1 MNIKR
6 RYKLLTY
13 ILLLITVNIL
23 VSLYNYKVSFLEQN
37 EYKLDKISKQILN
50 NVTQPLIITLYKSN
64 NLMPAEKSFV
74 EKIEEILIAYQKAA
88 KVPIHLETINPNE
101 NLEIELEATN
111 SGIQSVELKGEDNV
125 LRKIYMGLII
135 QKGEQAEVLPILS
148 PNMSIEYLISSS
160 LRKLQE
166 NKKRKIGL
174 IQGHGEPSLSS
185 MQKVEKMLLPNY
197 DIIPIVLSYETN
209 ISDYES
215 LLIIA
220 PTSSFTDD
228 ELEKLDTFLDL
239 GKNIFIALDR
249 VEYPS
254 KNNEGYKI
262 DTRLE
267 EWLIRKGLIVN
278 SDFIVDNSASNIS
291 LPKFPTPISFPY
303 FPKIQN

>member
-197 DIIPIVLSYETN
+197 DIIPIVLS
-209 ISDYES
+209 
-215 LLIIA
+215 
-220 PTSSFTDD
+220 
-228 ELEKLDTFLDL
+228 
-239 GKNIFIALDR
+239 
-249 VEYPS
+249 
-254 KNNEGYKI
+254 
-262 DTRLE
+262 
-267 EWLIRKGLIVN
+267 
-278 SDFIVDNSASNIS
+278 
-291 LPKFPTPISFPY
+291 
-303 FPKIQN
+303 